1 MQLLNGYCIITRTAA
16 KEYSLRNL
24 EKWNNWILDW
34 SEINQT
40 IYCSETMSI
49 QKFTIPSYQS
59 CHKHKQAQKNSMLFY
74 KIPKKA
80 HWYR

>member
-1 MQLLNGYCIITRTAA
+1 MQLLNAYCIITQTAV

-24 EKWNNWILDW
+24 EKWNNWILDC
-34 SEINQT
+34 SEKNQT

-59 CHKHKQAQKNSMLFY
+59 CHKQAQKSSMLFY
-74 KIPKKA
+74 KIPKKE